1 MAKQQDLHLNEE
13 EAAQIAAQDS
23 KATDQAELQALSG
36 QVGNAEMQQ
45 RVADAGSVRDDLL
58 QFVMARLHMDRGVQ
72 LTEFG
77 VLRDHSKWYREVS
90 KGKEV
95 APDPRRWHKPARY
108 YKRAIY
114 ALCAGETQ
122 RALTMIEAGLQAE
135 IRAFDGLTERV
146 RQKLDKDQERPKE
159 RPAVARSV
167 TFFPTCTPCKVPE
180 QVSIADRIAD
190 LDPEVFRAEI
200 KKGKKGKNDMWWNK
214 ADDEV
219 DEESGKS
226 E

>member
-1 MAKQQDLHLNEE
+1 MAKQQDMNLSEE
-13 EAAQIAAQDS
+13 EAAQIAAMNSQ
-23 KATDQAELQALSG
+23 ATDQAELQALSG
-36 QVGNAEMQQ
+36 QVGNAEMQA
-45 RVADAGSVRDDLL
+45 RVSEAGSVRDELL

-95 APDPRRWHKPARY
+95 APDPHRWHKPAKY
-108 YKRAIY
+108 YKRATY

-122 RALTMIEAGLQAE
+122 RAMVLIEAAIQAE
-135 IRAFDGLTERV
+135 IQAFDGLTERV
-146 RQKLDKDQERPKE
+146 RQKLDNNQERPKE

-167 TFFPTCTPCKVPE
+167 THYPTCTPCKVPE
-180 QVSIADRIAD
+180 QVSIADRITD
-190 LDPEVFRAEI
+190 LDPSVFKAEI
-200 KKGKKGKNDMWWNK
+200 KKGKRGGGEMWWNK

-219 DEESGKS
+219 DEESKS
-226 E
+226 D